1 MAKKDEKNNKVEID
15 EKQLK
20 KLWERYQKE
29 LEINNDPTEVL
40 QRVLK
45 SFIDRYH
52 QPLETILLDKA
63 LELKSNN
70 LTPDEVI
77 ENYKSTLAP
86 FNDKLRGVVENFLKN
101 TSKSFVEEIDIKDWL
116 IGKAIDK
123 QISKLGKGAQ
133 KYNTYLDVI
142 DFLFK
147 PLVSSLYDTLL
158 ETNALKTPIDGLQFS
173 TLSSFDSFH
182 EQIKNARKNELV
194 GLSDEEIEKKKIEYY
209 RFDELM
215 NVERNRHLEKQPI
228 FDEINDF
235 LTINPISLSLHDPS
249 SEIELRKKIEIIDKY
264 FDKIVEY
271 INLDPK
277 GGGSVT
283 DGVNKYNRL
292 EDIGSLKHFLLNEVT
307 VTPEIKPSSTDTTEK
322 DLLYASQN
330 KDSEKLKGLNNQ
342 LEKEQTEKKKKEQ
355 QSKSK
360 HEQIKI
366 SNDDFIDSLMD
377 LEKMKQ
383 DFDKGLLELQKEQN
397 EKKLEE
403 EKSSNEAILNERMDF
418 SARSLKVEQD
428 QSSNLTAASEMVSTF
443 ATKTGEKKGQPK
455 DETVNDKT
463 GENKTEGEGSDKKE
477 RDLSTKL
484 KEAAEK
490 LEKLFSKDKDGKTKS
505 TLEKIQ
511 GLLEISTDFTK
522 TAWTK
527 ILTGTKDVLDVFK
540 SNDGDKTKSK
550 SDKTIDKIEE
560 LLRISS
566 TFTKTAWT
574 KILTGAKDV
583 LDVFKSNDGDK
594 SKSKTDKTIDK
605 IEELLRISST
615 FTKSAW
621 TKILTGAKDV
631 LDVFKSNDGDKERSK
646 TNKTLDKI
654 EELLRISSTFTKTA
668 WTKILTSAKDVI
680 GLFKTEKDA
689 NGKET
694 GKSTGDKIK
703 GLLDI
708 GKGFTKGAWDK
719 VLDGGSKVV
728 DIFTKKEDK
737 KAGEST
743 GEENKGGSEGKPA
756 VENTIK
762 ATSDNV
768 LENSLGEV
776 SKFLTN
782 YAEEAGKGL
791 GKIVKTNKDAQEQIA
806 EDTKEGLDQQKEHLE
821 GFAGTMQEYVD
832 KVKESVEV
840 LTGVLTEIFTQ
851 QKEESEKRL
860 EEITQKYDEVVQKR
874 EESSARLTELEEQEK
889 DARGGRALVFQEQ
902 INAEMQ
908 KNMELAQ
915 QEKELKKQKEKEEKE
930 KEKKEKQLKKVELS
944 QQLIMAVANTAL
956 GVTKALASSIPPLN
970 FILAALVGAQGAI
983 QIATISKQMS
993 KLEEGGLLEG
1003 KLHRDGGMRI
1013 EGSNIEVEGGEYV
1026 INRRSTAKN
1035 LGLLRYI
1042 NNSDKQIT
1050 SEDMAAFFG
1059 RPASAREV
1067 PFRRVME
1074 QGGQI
1079 PSVNTS
1085 VEVDNT
1091 ALIEAIRSIHIEPKV
1106 AVTDIIRAQDQ
1117 MTAVDN
1123 WTGM

>member
-228 FDEINDF
+228 IDEINDF
-235 LTINPISLSLHDPS
+235 LTINPVSLSLHDPS

-463 GENKTEGEGSDKKE
+463 GENKTKGEGSDKKE

-527 ILTGTKDVLDVFK
+527 ILTGAKDVLDVFK

-566 TFTKTAWT
+566 TFTK
-574 KILTGAKDV
+574 
-583 LDVFKSNDGDK
+583 
-594 SKSKTDKTIDK
+594 
-605 IEELLRISST
+605 
-615 FTKSAW
+615 SAW
-621 TKILTGAKDV
+621 TKILTGTKDV
-631 LDVFKSNDGDKERSK
+631 LDVYKSKDGDKERSK
-646 TNKTLDKI
+646 TNKTLVKI

-708 GKGFTKGAWDK
+708 SKGFTKGAWDK

-743 GEENKGGSEGKPA
+743 GEENKGGSESKPA
-756 VENTIK
+756 IENTIK

-806 EDTKEGLDQQKEHLE
+806 EDTKEGLDQQGEHLE

-1003 KLHRDGGMRI
+1003 RLHRDGGMRI

-1059 RPASAREV
+1059 RPESAREV

-1079 PSVNTS
+1079 PSINTS

>member
-292 EDIGSLKHFLLNEVT
+292 EDIGSLKHFLLNEVA
-307 VTPEIKPSSTDTTEK
+307 VTPQVKPSSTDTIEK
-322 DLLYASQN
+322 DLLYTSQN
-330 KDSEKLKGLNNQ
+330 KDSEKLKGMNNQ
-342 LEKEQTEKKKKEQ
+342 LEKGQTEKKKKEQ

-366 SNDDFIDSLMD
+366 SNDDFIDSLKD

-463 GENKTEGEGSDKKE
+463 GENKTKGEGSDKKE

-522 TAWTK
+522 SAWTK
-527 ILTGTKDVLDVFK
+527 ILTGTKDVLDVY
-540 SNDGDKTKSK
+540 KSK
-550 SDKTIDKIEE
+550 
-560 LLRISS
+560 
-566 TFTKTAWT
+566 
-574 KILTGAKDV
+574 
-583 LDVFKSNDGDK
+583 
-594 SKSKTDKTIDK
+594 
-605 IEELLRISST
+605 
-615 FTKSAW
+615 
-621 TKILTGAKDV
+621 
-631 LDVFKSNDGDKERSK
+631 DGDKERSK

-694 GKSTGDKIK
+694 GKSMGDKIK

-743 GEENKGGSEGKPA
+743 GEENKGGAESKPA

-782 YAEEAGKGL
+782 YAEEAEKGL

-806 EDTKEGLDQQKEHLE
+806 EDTKEGLDQQGEHLE

-944 QQLIMAVANTAL
+944 QQLVMAVANTAL

-1003 KLHRDGGMRI
+1003 RLHRDGGMRI

>member
-292 EDIGSLKHFLLNEVT
+292 EDIGSLKHFLLNEVA
-307 VTPEIKPSSTDTTEK
+307 VTPQVKPSSTDTIEK
-322 DLLYASQN
+322 DLLYTSQN
-330 KDSEKLKGLNNQ
+330 KDSEKLKGMNNQ
-342 LEKEQTEKKKKEQ
+342 LEKGQTEKKKKEQ

-366 SNDDFIDSLMD
+366 SNDDFIDSLKD

-455 DETVNDKT
+455 DETVSDKT
-463 GENKTEGEGSDKKE
+463 GENKTKGEGSDKKE

-522 TAWTK
+522 SAWTK
-527 ILTGTKDVLDVFK
+527 ILTGAKDVLDVFK

-566 TFTKTAWT
+566 TFTK
-574 KILTGAKDV
+574 
-583 LDVFKSNDGDK
+583 
-594 SKSKTDKTIDK
+594 
-605 IEELLRISST
+605 
-615 FTKSAW
+615 SAW
-621 TKILTGAKDV
+621 TKVLTGAKDV

-743 GEENKGGSEGKPA
+743 GEENKGGSESKLA
-756 VENTIK
+756 IENTIK